1 MCCWTTAMVKVSVTP
16 DKPRCD
22 AIMIARSKFR
32 FVVVA
37 LVAVAAWAMWPRAI
51 LSHNPTTTTVLF
63 NREIV
68 AVLQNKCL
76 QCHGDGKMAMSLA
89 TYASPP
95 WAVAMKEEVLARRM
109 PPWPTEAGYGAFAND
124 VGLTT
129 REMDFLVVGRRRCAR
144 GRQ

>member
-1 MCCWTTAMVKVSVTP
+1 MLL
-16 DKPRCD
+16 DDGDGEYYRCLTSRTL
-22 AIMIARSKFR
+22 IMIARSKFR

-89 TYASPP
+89 TYAEARPGPSP
-95 WAVAMKEEVLARRM
+95 
-109 PPWPTEAGYGAFAND
+109 
-124 VGLTT
+124 
-129 REMDFLVVGRRRCAR
+129 
-144 GRQ
+144 

>member
-1 MCCWTTAMVKVSVTP
+1 
-16 DKPRCD
+16 
-22 AIMIARSKFR
+22 MIARSKFR
-32 FVVVA
+32 YVVVA

-89 TYASPP
+89 TYAEARP

-109 PPWPTEAGYGAFAND
+109 PPWPAEAGYGAFTND
-124 VGLTT
+124 IGLTT
-129 REMDFLVVGRRRCAR
+129 REMDFLLSWVEGRCAR